1 MNNIILSPEAERDL
15 NEVYN
20 HVIES
25 SFDMDA
31 AENLYQKIITSI
43 EYLAE
48 HALMGQELASVID
61 VDCDYR
67 FLVSEK
73 HYVFYRVNGINIY
86 IDRILHT
93 RRNFMRI
100 LFGKL

>member
-1 MNNIILSPEAERDL
+1 MNNVILSPEAERDL
-15 NEVYN
+15 DEVYT

-25 SFDMDA
+25 SFDIDV
-31 AENLYQKIITSI
+31 AEELYQKITTSI
-43 EYLAE
+43 GYLAD

-61 VDCDYR
+61 VDCNYR

-73 HYVFYRVNGINIY
+73 HYVFYRVNGTNIY

-100 LFGKL
+100 LFGKQ